1 MHKSN
6 HSTYGTAIALLANVV
21 PYDCSF
27 VMGHEYSRTKMQMT
41 FTDPRGNSVASSG
54 NVVPLFAFIK

>member
-6 HSTYGTAIALLANVV
+6 HLTYGTAIALLANVL

-27 VMGHEYSRTKMQMT
+27 VMGHEYSRTKK
-41 FTDPRGNSVASSG
+41 ASD
-54 NVVPLFAFIK
+54 LH